1 MFVIFATRSR
11 MEWVV
16 ATQIDTPDSMA
27 FDRALAQVQKF
38 VTVSQLARTTGV
50 GRRTLYRLRDG
61 ASAPRP
67 TTRHA
72 IETALG
78 VSIVFPKEAVQ

>member
-1 MFVIFATRSR
+1 VATR
-11 MEWVV
+11 
-16 ATQIDTPDSMA
+16 IDTPDSMA

-38 VTVSQLARTTGV
+38 VSVSQLARETGI
-50 GRRTLYRLRDG
+50 GRRTLYRLKDG
-61 ASAPRP
+61 DSAPRP

-78 VSIVFPKEAVQ
+78 LSIVFPKEVVR